1 MERGLPALRPNFA
14 CPLLSRLVG
23 RHSKDGIQAIGYSIL
38 KLKKMSASWLKTVL
52 RCTFQQRPNS
62 GFSCGRVLY
71 SKGNGR
77 VSKAQL
83 GVTFYFRFQVMT
95 LEFCF
100 DRTFTNRFAAH
111 DFFAAKVTRRTNDFG
126 DDRASTR
133 VSVNCSWIG
142 IFGGIG
148 PVAPYWSCHSGDP
161 LFQSRKTRLCG

>member
-23 RHSKDGIQAIGYSIL
+23 RQSSDAPSTNG
-38 KLKKMSASWLKTVL
+38 
-52 RCTFQQRPNS
+52 PNS

-148 PVAPYWSCHSGDP
+148 PVAPYWSCHSGAP
-161 LFQSRKTRLCG
+161 LFQSRKTRLCGWTHNPARPPSSNTPVLCRFVQTTA